1 MTTPLFHITTPQD
14 ENPLA
19 RLAPL
24 QIALECLA
32 HVDEWHLRRS
42 LRGAQKGTSDTVI
55 PPIYASGV
63 TPRRPARSRASR
75 VQADWLDTPAALA
88 LGEAGPEDIAA
99 WRTAELRVGGIE
111 VEPVIDHLGR
121 CCVRWPDG
129 TVEDPLEILSG
140 GDDNKDRSR
149 NRHPRRAGSVTPA
162 ATRPRD
168 LPDRTLVHLTLPDA
182 DDGSHFAPLQIAL
195 EGLAQIDEWQ
205 IRHSLRRA
213 EKGLSDAVIPPLY
226 ASGITYEEE
235 LPGHEDW
242 FDVLTALRVGRHVD
256 CEDLAAWRAGEL
268 RVAGIPVE
276 PVIKWQWIPRETM
289 IAQGYPPDKLPD
301 RGVWLVHCCVRWP
314 DGSIEDPS
322 KILGMGGNFTQR
334 I

>member
-1 MTTPLFHITTPQD
+1 MTKPLFHLTTPDD

-42 LRGAQKGTSDTVI
+42 LRAVEKGLSDSVI
-55 PPIYASGV
+55 PPIYASRV
-63 TPRRPARSRASR
+63 RCRSAAGE
-75 VQADWLDTPAALA
+75 QATWLDAPAAL
-88 LGEAGPEDIAA
+88 EAGVARPEDVAA
-99 WRTAELRVGGIE
+99 WRAAELRVGGIE
-111 VEPVIDHLGR
+111 AEPVISHAGR
-121 CCVRWPDG
+121 CCVRHPG
-129 TVEDPLEILSG
+129 GRIEDPAAIL
-140 GDDNKDRSR
+140 GD
-149 NRHPRRAGSVTPA
+149 PA
-162 ATRPRD
+162 ARGERPRA
-168 LPDRTLVHLTLPDA
+168 LPSRTLISLTLPDS

-213 EKGLSDAVIPPLY
+213 ERGLSGDVIPPLY
-226 ASGITYEEE
+226 ASGILYEEE

-242 FDVLTALRVGRHVD
+242 YDVPTALRIRRHVD
-256 CEDLAAWRAGEL
+256 CEDLAAWRTAEL
-268 RVAGIPVE
+268 RVAGIGVE
-276 PVIKWQWIPRETM
+276 PVIKWQWIDREQM
-289 IAQGYPPDKLPD
+289 ISQGYPESKLPD

-322 KILGMGGNFTQR
+322 KILGMGGSFTER